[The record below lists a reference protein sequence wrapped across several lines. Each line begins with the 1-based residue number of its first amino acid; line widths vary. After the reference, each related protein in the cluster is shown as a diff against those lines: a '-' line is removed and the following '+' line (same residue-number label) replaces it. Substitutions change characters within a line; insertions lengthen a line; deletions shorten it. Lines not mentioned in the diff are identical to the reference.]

1 MSTVSTD
8 TAPVLSERLQ
18 SLRSC
23 SVDELNQLVSTLR
36 LLERL
41 PVAFLDGLSEEDKI
55 LCYRVALMCYCVTNS
70 MQIPREMQ
78 LRVVLADQHKKDALV
93 SAGTGSGKTL
103 PIVLNTLLDAPEKK
117 LVTLVISPLKR
128 LQVTQEN
135 DFNTRYGIPTVVINE
150 DTPREDAWW
159 TENIWN
165 NGKRT
170 PGTARVLIVTVEQ
183 LFKSREG
190 HLPRLALLLR
200 NRSFQKHLARIVVDE
215 AHNIYTAGLPHYGL
229 DAFCPAWGRLDE
241 LRAIFPASYVSIH
254 VSSNRPN
261 TMYATHEV
269 VNSIEDLCNYECFLA
284 VPFSMATQPRVLI
297 FVDNKGLACR
307 ISSHLDSCLP
317 PQLRNK
323 GIYLEATHE
332 AFTTPS
338 GTCRVL
344 VATSSQSVGVDFPD
358 VKIVCTV
365 GLPGTTVDTL
375 QRAGRAL
382 RNSDDHAFFI
392 IFHEPWVHE
401 LSLSEYSE
409 GDLSDPDRPRGQLR
423 SHAQRRERA
432 SLSSLKLV
440 KDPSCLR
447 AEFASYLGDASE
459 EGTAEPTYCLNCGGS
474 QVSLCDFLPGPFP
487 YVPWSP
493 SLAPKAKRAQNL
505 YRPVQERSFLEC
517 RLVKWLE
524 SVHSEDPLC
533 SVRPPHLVLSVSQR
547 AILVRTHP
555 NKIKSAQDITALLN
569 QTSEWASEWSQGL
582 FEVITKFAIDYE
594 RCTTEKT
601 GVQRK
606 RKRQ

>member
-1 MSTVSTD
+1 MVHWFRTGSEL
-8 TAPVLSERLQ
+8 VLQFQEFAEPQTKPLVRFSLQ
-18 SLRSC
+18 SLQSC
-23 SVDELNQLVSTLR
+23 SVDELIQLVSTLC

-41 PVAFLDGLSEEDKI
+41 PVAFLDGLAEEDKI

-135 DFNTRYGIPTVVINE
+135 GFNTRYGIPTVVINE

-190 HLPRLALLLR
+190 HLPRLALLL
-200 NRSFQKHLARIVVDE
+200 L
-215 AHNIYTAGLPHYGL
+215 
-229 DAFCPAWGRLDE
+229 
-241 LRAIFPASYVSIH
+241 
-254 VSSNRPN
+254 
-261 TMYATHEV
+261 

-284 VPFSMATQPRVLI
+284 VPFSMAAQPRVLI
-297 FVDNKGLACR
+297 FVDNKGLACQ

-317 PQLRNK
+317 PRLQNK
-323 GIYLEATHE
+323 GIVKHYHSKMSSKYLEATHE

-375 QRAGRAL
+375 QRAGCAL
-382 RNSDDHAFFI
+382 QNSDDHAFFI

-423 SHAQRRERA
+423 SHAQQARESTTTQAVSTPSLQVTWVTPLRKFVDIQPRIAVPGKIVVAVKSA
-432 SLSSLKLV
+432 SVISSR
-440 KDPSCLR
+440 P
-447 AEFASYLGDASE
+447 
-459 EGTAEPTYCLNCGGS
+459 
-474 QVSLCDFLPGPFP
+474 
-487 YVPWSP
+487 P

-517 RLVKWLE
+517 RLIKWLE
-524 SVHSEDPLC
+524 SVHSEDPLY
-533 SVRPPHLVLSVSQR
+533 SVRPSYLILSVSQR

-555 NKIKSAQDITALLN
+555 NKIKSAQDITALLD
-569 QTSEWASEWSQGL
+569 QTSEWG
-582 FEVITKFAIDYE
+582 
-594 RCTTEKT
+594 
-601 GVQRK
+601 
-606 RKRQ
+606 